1 MNLRVPLLHDQP
13 DLGSIELSYEIW
25 SEGAT
30 TEPVLFLCGGPG
42 ERAIDLRPHLPWTQ
56 IAQKRPIVL
65 LNQRGTDLLP
75 KPLEIHPDMF
85 LDRNIA
91 LQVLSNQASVTQPAA
106 YTPWQSALDIALLAD
121 HLGVEKLDIVAHSY
135 GTHLAMA
142 AMKAIPDR
150 IGRVAML
157 GFEGPDQTFK
167 FGQPFDLALARFP
180 NGLERLAEIENQLW
194 EVELNGLTLKIGSFG
209 IRWILAS
216 WMGLGARMKRLP
228 EFLDQPAEAMPR
240 AISGFIKMLQRRS
253 PVFYLNDAASSA
265 SLERWEMLRADPSP
279 WAEAVNFPFPEI
291 GAAYGVDPLT
301 DGFRADPEYNG
312 KVLVLT
318 GEYDAFTPTSNFLQA
333 GGRLTS
339 ATHEELPG
347 AYHDTLLLGVE
358 SAAILES
365 WL

>member
-13 DLGSIELSYEIW
+13 DLGLIELSYEIW

-30 TEPVLFLCGGPG
+30 GEPLIFLCGGPG
-42 ERAIDLRPHLPWTQ
+42 ERAIDLRPHLLWTQ
-56 IAQKRPIVL
+56 IAKKRPIIL
-65 LNQRGTDLLP
+65 LNQRGTHLVP
-75 KPLEIHPDMF
+75 KQLEIHPDMF

-106 YTPWQSALDIALLAD
+106 YTPWQSALDIGLLAD
-121 HLGVEKLDIVAHSY
+121 HLGVKKLDIVAHSY

-180 NGLERLAEIENQLW
+180 NGLERLAEIESRQW
-194 EVELNGLTLKIGSFG
+194 EVELDGLKLKIGSFG
-209 IRWILAS
+209 IRWMLAS
-216 WMGLGARMKRLP
+216 WMGLEARMKRLP
-228 EFLDQPAEAMPR
+228 DFLDQPSEAMPR
-240 AISGFIKMLQRRS
+240 AISGFIKMLKRRS

-265 SLERWEMLRADPSP
+265 SPERWEMLRADSSP

-291 GAAYGVDPLT
+291 GAAYGVEPLPDT
-301 DGFRADPEYNG
+301 FRVAPEFSG
-312 KVLVLT
+312 DVLVLT

-333 GGRLTS
+333 GGRLTA
-339 ATHEELPG
+339 ATHKELPG